1 MGLETRICALRLG
14 FKGGETD
21 VGEGG
26 EEGENSRVK
35 AKVIDPFAAAAKKTK
50 MGGGRWTDR
59 DRDEVR

>member
-35 AKVIDPFAAAAKKTK
+35 AKVIDPFAAAAKENKD
-50 MGGGRWTDR
+50 GRR
-59 DRDEVR
+59 